1 MDLIASDL
9 ANNKIFDEKAKQH
22 IGNTRV
28 HFINPPGG
36 IYERPPHG
44 L

>member
-22 IGNTRV
+22 IDNTRV
-28 HFINPPGG
+28 HFINPPRGD
-36 IYERPPHG
+36 